1 MSTEVLNPKEYVLSF
16 EFPCNDETEAS
27 ILYDVLRV
35 DKEPKRSSVEKKL
48 SVVNNV
54 LHITLRT
61 LNAKNLKPSFNSLL
75 DYILLSKETID
86 QFGPPA
92 SKK

>member
-1 MSTEVLNPKEYVLSF
+1 MNIRVLFTPSFVFIPNQKWYRSF
-16 EFPCNDETEAS
+16 EFPCNDETEAT

-54 LHITLRT
+54 LHM
-61 LNAKNLKPSFNSLL
+61 
-75 DYILLSKETID
+75 
-86 QFGPPA
+86 
-92 SKK
+92 